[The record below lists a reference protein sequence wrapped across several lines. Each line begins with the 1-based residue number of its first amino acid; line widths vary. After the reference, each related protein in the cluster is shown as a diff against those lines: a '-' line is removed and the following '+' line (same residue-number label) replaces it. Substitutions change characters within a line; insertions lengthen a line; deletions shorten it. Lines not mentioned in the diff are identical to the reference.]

1 MTEIGTKTKY
11 VYLVINHDVTL
22 NSNDVLELL
31 LLGCRAAHQRRLQKE
46 ALWLCPSPLRQL
58 LATPSP
64 AQLRFCFCFFFN
76 LNPLH

>member
-31 LLGCRAAHQRRLQKE
+31 LLGCRAAHQRAAKR
-46 ALWLCPSPLRQL
+46 SPLALSQPSQTAPCHTFPSTTAL
-58 LATPSP
+58 L
-64 AQLRFCFCFFFN
+64 LLF
-76 LNPLH
+76 

>member
-31 LLGCRAAHQRRLQKE
+31 LLGCRAAHQRAAKAHFGFVP
-46 ALWLCPSPLRQL
+46 AL
-58 LATPSP
+58 
-64 AQLRFCFCFFFN
+64 
-76 LNPLH
+76 